1 MGPTGLTIQNTQ
13 KEARTHPNRWE
24 SLLPVQCASE
34 KYDFLLYGSQQE
46 MPLSPS
52 QKQRLSP
59 RLKHSEPHAVTG
71 QQRPLP

>member
-13 KEARTHPNRWE
+13 KEARTQILTDGNPF
-24 SLLPVQCASE
+24 SQCASG